1 MGSINI
7 LFGAA
12 WLFGGLIW
20 LRRAMADEAR
30 PSAPISLF
38 TQPETQTEKDR
49 RWGMWV
55 VAVLYVML
63 GVLYLLS
70 GIFSQRH

>member
-7 LFGAA
+7 LFGVA

-20 LRRAMADEAR
+20 LRRVIADEAR

-63 GVLYLLS
+63 GVLWLLS
-70 GIFSQRH
+70 DIFSQRH